1 MDEILE
7 LRAELDKY
15 NHAYH
20 VLDNPLVSDLEYDQL
35 MQRLRFLEQLNPES
49 VKPESIT
56 QRVGAKPDSGFAEVE
71 HVVRLYS
78 LQDVFSEEELRKFH
92 DGIVKILSKEPGD
105 TEPEYIVEPKVDGLS
120 VAVEYIDGKL
130 FRAATRGDGVTGE
143 DVTQNALTI
152 KNLPQVIKNA
162 PPQLIVRGEVYMPLE
177 VFEELRDDQ
186 ISFLGDDK
194 PKLHF
199 ANPRNAAAGALRQKN
214 AKLTAE
220 RNLSIVIF
228 DILQPNLSFDRC
240 DDMLAAL
247 ETWGF
252 PVIPYIVCAN
262 VDSVVKAI
270 ADIRDGG
277 YPYDF
282 DGAVAALNSLV
293 HRKALGYTSRAPRWA
308 AAFKYPPEQLPAV
321 VQDIVIQ
328 VGRSGVLTP
337 RAVLSPVILGGTT
350 VTSATL
356 HNADFISERDVRI
369 GDTVFVRKAGEIIPE
384 VVEVDM
390 SKRRGDSEVY
400 VFPGVCPECG
410 AAAVR
415 ERREVVMKKSGEVRE
430 AVDSAV
436 CCTGYNCPAKLLGNL
451 SHFVGREAMDIEGFG
466 GKTLEKLLKGG
477 FVSRPSDI
485 YNLTYEILESEL
497 SPKMANKLAAN
508 IEKSKARG
516 LARVLF
522 ALGIP
527 HLGKQGAVFVAAHFG
542 GIAALEGA
550 DLEEIKGID
559 GIGGTIAESV
569 YAWFRANREVIEDL
583 RKNGVV

>member
-7 LRAELDKY
+7 LRAELEKY

-20 VLDNPLVSDLEYDQL
+20 VLDNPLVSDFEYDQL

-49 VKPESIT
+49 VTPESIT
-56 QRVGAKPDSGFAEVE
+56 QRVGAKPDSDGFAEVE
-71 HVVRLYS
+71 HIVRLYS
-78 LQDVFSEEELRKFH
+78 LQDVFSDEELRKFH
-92 DGIVKILSKEPGD
+92 AGIVKILGE
-105 TEPEYIVEPKVDGLS
+105 EPEYVVEPKVDGLS

-130 FRAATRGDGVTGE
+130 FRAATRGDGKTGE

-152 KNLPQVIKNA
+152 ENLPRVIKNA
-162 PPQLIVRGEVYMPLE
+162 PRQLIVRGEVYMPLE

-186 ISFLGDDK
+186 ISFLDEDK
-194 PKLHF
+194 PKQHF

-228 DILQPNLSFDRC
+228 DILQSSLSFDRC
-240 DDMLAAL
+240 DKMLSAL
-247 ETWGF
+247 ESWGF
-252 PVIPYIVCAN
+252 STIPHIICTDIDGAVA
-262 VDSVVKAI
+262 AI
-270 ADIRDGG
+270 AGIRDSK

-282 DGAVAALNSLV
+282 DGAVVCLNSLTQ
-293 HRKALGYTSRAPRWA
+293 RETLGYTSRAPRWA

-337 RAVLSPVILGGTT
+337 KATLSPVILGGTT
-350 VTSATL
+350 VASATL
-356 HNADFISERDVRI
+356 HNADFISEKDVRI

-390 SKRRGDSEVY
+390 SKRRGDSVPY
-400 VFPGVCPECG
+400 VFPAVCPECG

-415 ERREVVMKKSGEVRE
+415 EKREVVMKKSGEVRE
-430 AVDSAV
+430 IIDSAV

-451 SHFVGREAMDIEGFG
+451 AHFVGREAMDIEGFG

-485 YNLTYEILESEL
+485 YNLTYEILEAEL
-497 SPKMANKLAAN
+497 SPKMANKLIMN
-508 IEKSKARG
+508 IEKSKTRG

-527 HLGKQGAVFVAAHFG
+527 HLGKQGAVLVAGHFG
-542 GIAALEGA
+542 GIDALMSSEA
-550 DLEEIKGID
+550 EEISAIRDVGD
-559 GIGGTIAESV
+559 AIAQSV
-569 YAWFRANREVIEDL
+569 YDWLRANGDAIEDL
-583 RKNGVV
+583 RKNGVSL